1 MKRNK
6 NKIDMAY
13 VPEIMKCIQ
22 LLDKTYFCFKGLQD
36 AIESIIL
43 PEESEI
49 FAIELVSIENKLKT
63 ALTQH
68 DYQV

>member
-1 MKRNK
+1 
-6 NKIDMAY
+6 MAY

-22 LLDKTYFCFKGLQD
+22 LLDKTYFCFKGIQD
-36 AIESIIL
+36 AIESIVL
-43 PEESEI
+43 PEESEL
-49 FAIELVSIENKLKT
+49 FGIELISMENKLKT